1 MQSVRKPRWQQ
12 ATALMSLST
21 CGAMTGFAFAHGTV
35 ADLTSPTSMPVHL
48 LAATRPAQAEP
59 TTESAL
65 RSAIVKAATYYLRL
79 ARDKSPAEIQSLIW
93 QKASIGGAD
102 HGESCAAFASLVLE
116 MGAQA
121 TGQESW
127 VSGGG
132 TYPYAL
138 HGWADVRVELN
149 PNSPNVMSIQQDA
162 EAHDRWHPL
171 GDGYTPQPGDWVLF
185 DGHVEVVTNYA
196 GGVLYT
202 IGGDSLPDLSV
213 NAHQY
218 SDPLA
223 AQGVIGF
230 VNNGELVTTTSQ
242 SGPAADQEQADLGQ
256 TAIPGLMAEVLS
268 SGGAAQQSSSA
279 AQQQSAGG
287 RAPQAAT
294 LGSAVIPGLEDL
306 TGILGAGPH
315 AQPRPTHGRN
325 QASTTAVPDTAT
337 QQAFISEVAPGAVAA
352 QRRYGIPAAV
362 TIAQAIDESGWG
374 QSQLA
379 AADHNL
385 FGIKGIGP
393 AGSVVRPTEE
403 YQDGSWVATT
413 ASFRVY
419 HNVAQSIADHS
430 KLLATGESYQQAMA
444 NRHAPDA
451 FANDLTGV
459 YATDP
464 NYGSN
469 LIAIMRLYNLYR
481 YDPTPSASPAPVATT
496 PPVTTPVAAV
506 DHTANVPGLE
516 QVDPSFGG
524 AAGLGTLSGGAA
536 EHAAPHPRGG
546 TQVGTAGPGRP
557 LGGRGSDGP
566 QGGRPRVTT
575 GPGGVAVDAAGR
587 SGGRSGTPSRS
598 GLTEGSSAGSRQG
611 VGSATGS
618 GRGSGGTTSGGQGRG
633 ATTSSAQGFA
643 GTTSGRQGLGGAIGH
658 GLGRATGGG
667 QGMGGARIPGLTDDY
682 PATPVASASA
692 GTDAV
697 RAARIP
703 GGSSASART
712 NAVRAARVS
721 AAASASVGTGAVRS
735 VRVPAASS
743 ASARTDAVR
752 AVHIAAASSARSAD
766 RTEGRL
772 GGRTRAKRYEAQIP
786 SVVTTDFVTMA
797 KHPLARSR
805 PLYQDVARSNR
816 IRWELLAACDWMQC
830 KAQTQYSPVRGERLG
845 SKNPDGTRFRTK
857 SEALEQCAADLI
869 VLADAVYQI
878 DLTATAILSVL
889 ELAQVFA
896 AFRWGGLLK
905 SHRVSAM
912 EFPYS
917 VEGLTV
923 QHLDL
928 RWPDISEPNAPDKP
942 GARFKMPF
950 GAVPVVLK
958 LNYPAVA

>member
-1 MQSVRKPRWQQ
+1 MQSVRKSRWQQ

-48 LAATRPAQAEP
+48 LAATKPAQAEP
-59 TTESAL
+59 TSDSAL

-79 ARDKSPAEIQSLIW
+79 AQDMSPTEMQSLIW
-93 QKASIGGAD
+93 QNDSIGGAD

-116 MGAQA
+116 MGSQA
-121 TGQESW
+121 TGGSSW

-132 TYPYAL
+132 TYPWPL
-138 HGWADVRVELN
+138 HGWADVRVEPN
-149 PNSPNVMSIQQDA
+149 PNSPNVVSIQQDA
-162 EAHDRWHPL
+162 QTHDRWHPL

-185 DGHVEVVTNYA
+185 DGHVEVVTKYT

-202 IGGDSLPDLSV
+202 IGGDSMPNLSV

-242 SGPAADQEQADLGQ
+242 SGPAVGADQADLGQ

-268 SGGAAQQSSSA
+268 PASAAQQSA
-279 AQQQSAGG
+279 PPVQEQSAGT
-287 RAPQAAT
+287 RAPQTAA
-294 LGSAVIPGLEDL
+294 LGSALIPGLEQL
-306 TGILGAGPH
+306 SGVVGAGPK
-315 AQPRPTHGRN
+315 AQPSATYGRN
-325 QASTTAVPDTAT
+325 QPSTSQVPDTAT

-379 AADHNL
+379 TADHNL
-385 FGIKGIGP
+385 FGIKGTGP
-393 AGSVVRPTEE
+393 AGTVVRPTEE
-403 YQDGSWVATT
+403 YEDGSWVATT
-413 ASFRVY
+413 ALFRVY
-419 HNVAQSIADHS
+419 HNVAESIADHS

-444 NRHAPDA
+444 NRQAPDA

-464 NYGSN
+464 SYGSN

-481 YDPTPSASPAPVATT
+481 YDPTPSSAQASAPTSVATT
-496 PPVTTPVAAV
+496 PPVTTQVAAV
-506 DHTANVPGLE
+506 DHSANVPGLE
-516 QVDPSFGG
+516 QVDMSLGG
-524 AAGLGTLSGGAA
+524 SAGLGIAASGPATHGV
-536 EHAAPHPRGG
+536 PLPRGA
-546 TQVGTAGPGRP
+546 TQVRTAGDGRTRGGQAPGVAQNARTQASGRP
-557 LGGRGSDGP
+557 
-566 QGGRPRVTT
+566 
-575 GPGGVAVDAAGR
+575 GV
-587 SGGRSGTPSRS
+587 SGTTPN
-598 GLTEGSSAGSRQG
+598 
-611 VGSATGS
+611 
-618 GRGSGGTTSGGQGRG
+618 GQGRG
-633 ATTSSAQGFA
+633 
-643 GTTSGRQGLGGAIGH
+643 GTTPGG
-658 GLGRATGGG
+658 TTPGGTTPG
-667 QGMGGARIPGLTDDY
+667 GTTPGGTALGGARIPGLMAGGTTGGSGGRAENPARTRGANGGATRSQNRLGGTTRGGQGLGGTTRGATAPGGARIPGVADDY
-682 PATPVASASA
+682 SAKPVASASA

-697 RAARIP
+697 QAVPI
-703 GGSSASART
+703 SVSSART
-712 NAVRAARVS
+712 TARLS
-721 AAASASVGTGAVRS
+721 VRS
-735 VRVPAASS
+735 
-743 ASARTDAVR
+743 
-752 AVHIAAASSARSAD
+752 
-766 RTEGRL
+766 G
-772 GGRTRAKRYEAQIP
+772 AKRYEAQIP

-830 KAQTQYSPVRGERLG
+830 KAQPQYSPARGERLG
-845 SKNPDGTRFRTK
+845 TKNPDGTRFRTK
-857 SEALEQCAADLI
+857 SEALEQAASDLI

-878 DLTATAILSVL
+878 DLTAPMFLSVL

-896 AFRWGGLLK
+896 AFRWGGLLRA
-905 SHRVSAM
+905 HRVSAM

-923 QHLDL
+923 QHMDL
-928 RWPDISEPNAPDKP
+928 RWPDITEPNAPDKP
-942 GARFKMPF
+942 GARFRMPF
-950 GAVPVVLK
+950 GAVPVVLN

>member
-48 LAATRPAQAEP
+48 LASTKPAQTEP
-59 TTESAL
+59 TNESAL

-79 ARDKSPAEIQSLIW
+79 ARDKSPAEIQALIW

-162 EAHDRWHPL
+162 ETHDRWHQL

-185 DGHVEVVTNYA
+185 DGHVEVVTKYA

-202 IGGDSLPDLSV
+202 IGGDSMPNLSV

-218 SDPLA
+218 SDPLG
-223 AQGVIGF
+223 AQGVLGF

-242 SGPAADQEQADLGQ
+242 SGPAAAGEQENLGQ

-268 SGGAAQQSSSA
+268 PSGAAQQSA
-279 AQQQSAGG
+279 PPAQQRSAGA
-287 RAPQAAT
+287 RAPQVAA
-294 LGSAVIPGLEDL
+294 LGSAVIPGLEEL
-306 TGILGAGPH
+306 TATVGGGAQ
-315 AQPRPTHGRN
+315 AQPSATQSRNQRPTR
-325 QASTTAVPDTAT
+325 QVPDTAT
-337 QQAFISEVAPGAVAA
+337 QQAFISQVAPGAVAA

-374 QSQLA
+374 QSELA
-379 AADHNL
+379 TADHNL
-385 FGIKGIGP
+385 FGIKGTGP
-393 AGSVVRPTEE
+393 AGTVVRPTEE
-403 YQDGSWVATT
+403 YLDGSWVATT

-419 HNVAQSIADHS
+419 HSVAESIADHS
-430 KLLATGESYQQAMA
+430 RLLATGESYQQAMA
-444 NRHAPDA
+444 NRQAPDA

-464 NYGSN
+464 NYGSS

-481 YDPTPSASPAPVATT
+481 YDPTTSASPAAVTTT
-496 PPVTTPVAAV
+496 PPVTTQVAAV
-506 DHTANVPGLE
+506 DHPANLPGLE
-516 QVDPSFGG
+516 QVDAAFGG
-524 AAGLGTLSGGAA
+524 SAGLGTGANGS
-536 EHAAPHPRGG
+536 AAHGVPRPRGVAQVRTAGEDRPRGG
-546 TQVGTAGPGRP
+546 QGSRTAQSGRTQVTAA
-557 LGGRGSDGP
+557 
-566 QGGRPRVTT
+566 
-575 GPGGVAVDAAGR
+575 PGGVALAASGR
-587 SGGRSGTPSRS
+587 SGGRPGIPARSRM
-598 GLTEGSSAGSRQG
+598 
-611 VGSATGS
+611 VH
-618 GRGSGGTTSGGQGRG
+618 GGTTNGSQGRGGTPGGGQG
-633 ATTSSAQGFA
+633 QG
-643 GTTSGRQGLGGAIGH
+643 GTTSGRQGRSTASGRQGVGGAT
-658 GLGRATGGG
+658 RGG
-667 QGMGGARIPGLTDDY
+667 QGLGGARIPGLTDGY
-682 PATPVASASA
+682 PVMPVASASA
-692 GTDAV
+692 GADAV
-697 RAARIP
+697 RA
-703 GGSSASART
+703 
-712 NAVRAARVS
+712 VRMP
-721 AAASASVGTGAVRS
+721 AAASASGGTDAVQAVRI
-735 VRVPAASS
+735 PAA
-743 ASARTDAVR
+743 ASARTTG
-752 AVHIAAASSARSAD
+752 
-766 RTEGRL
+766 RTAGRTNV
-772 GGRTRAKRYEAQIP
+772 RTRAKRYEAHIP

-797 KHPLARSR
+797 KHPLARSK
-805 PLYQDVARSNR
+805 PLYQDVARSNG

-830 KAQTQYSPVRGERLG
+830 RAQPQHSPVRGERLG

-869 VLADAVYQI
+869 VLADVVYQI
-878 DLTATAILSVL
+878 DLTAPVLLSVL
-889 ELAQVFA
+889 ELAQAFA

-905 SHRVSAM
+905 AHRISAM

-928 RWPDISEPNAPDKP
+928 RWPDISEPNAPDRP

-950 GAVPVVLK
+950 GAVPVVLS